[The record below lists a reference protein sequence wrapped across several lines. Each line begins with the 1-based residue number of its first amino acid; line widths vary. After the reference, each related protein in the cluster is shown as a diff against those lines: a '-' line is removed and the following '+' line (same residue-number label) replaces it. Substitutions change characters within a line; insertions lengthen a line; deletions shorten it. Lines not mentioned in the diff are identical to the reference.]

1 MSQKSQM
8 ARTLQNLYFLLR
20 FWVSQ
25 NVSCAQYYPE
35 SAIFLCNFW
44 CHTIFWE
51 PFLDQ
56 KLCNLWRIERF
67 GGSPKRVTFLSSS
80 CAQKSCAFC
89 EGLNVLGDKKSTI
102 LYNFGTHFDFVLKV
116 SRFKIPQ
123 MYIYD
128 FCMFTPILVRLRRH
142 TLCECNLVNF
152 RNRNHS
158 WK

>member
-1 MSQKSQM
+1 MVMSQKSQM
-8 ARTLQNLYFLLR
+8 AGTLQNLDFLLL

-67 GGSPKRVTFLSSS
+67 GGSPKRITFLSSS
-80 CAQKSCAFC
+80 CAQKSYALC
-89 EGLNVLGDKKSTI
+89 EGLNVLGDKKSDI
-102 LYNFGTHFDFVLKV
+102 FVHFWYRFRFCTKGKP
-116 SRFKIPQ
+116 FKIPQ

-128 FCMFTPILVRLRRH
+128 FCMFTSILVRLRRH
-142 TLCECNLVNF
+142 TLCECNLVN
-152 RNRNHS
+152 S
-158 WK
+158 